1 MTLYRQLL
9 LFTLFLFS
17 ILLFGVWIEKLYST
31 RTFLVNQLE
40 SHAQD
45 TATSLGLSLSPVL
58 AEGDI
63 SSVDTMMN
71 AVFDRGYYRRIT
83 LEDVYG
89 KVVTERVLKVE
100 YEGVPDWFVEL
111 IPVKTPVADA
121 LIMAGWNQ
129 AGKLYV
135 ESHPGYAYKTLW
147 ETAVR
152 ISGYFF
158 SACLLV
164 LAFGALGLNML
175 LKPLKRVEQQAEAIC
190 KKEYSIQQD
199 LPRTREL
206 RRVVIS
212 MNRMTAKVKD
222 MFAEQ
227 AKVAE
232 KLRRNAYSDVLT
244 GLGNRRYMNGQVE
257 AHLEKASDADFGGFI
272 LVQVIDLQEI
282 NKQNGFEIADKL
294 LKRIADTIKKAT
306 SSASKVVL
314 ARLTGGD
321 FAIFLPDMSSSDI
334 TEIVELLHE
343 NMGKISSENIIDRK
357 ELSNIG
363 CAFYE
368 RKTSFPQLL
377 SEADSALQAAK
388 QKGPNKW
395 VLTTIA
401 PDDNVAKGQLWWK
414 DTLERVL
421 ESRAVV
427 LYDQPVVDSKS
438 PEVILHREVLARI
451 SLQPDEVV
459 SAGVFV
465 PMAQRFGLIS
475 LLDQL
480 VVSLL
485 FEHIERGNTFNRV
498 AVNVSPASLAD
509 SEFVEWILYKLKT
522 LRKSSSTIIFELAE
536 YGAVQNLE
544 VVKAFSHE
552 VRKLGHA
559 IGLDHFGQS
568 FSHFGYLKSLKPEY
582 VKIDR
587 GFTKELETETSSG
600 DSEFFI
606 DALCSVAHSLDIKVI
621 AEGVEKSEQVD
632 ALVELNIDAL
642 QGYLFGKPEKA

>member
-368 RKTSFPQLL
+368 RKPSFPQLL

-388 QKGPNKW
+388 QQGPNKW